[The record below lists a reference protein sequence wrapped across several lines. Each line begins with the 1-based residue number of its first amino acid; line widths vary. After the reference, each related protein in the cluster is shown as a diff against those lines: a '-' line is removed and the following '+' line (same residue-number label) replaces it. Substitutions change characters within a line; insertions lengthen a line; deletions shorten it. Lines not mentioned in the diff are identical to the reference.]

1 MSEDILELQLLIQK
15 AQRGDESAFEV
26 LLSRYESLIFRLV
39 YSMLR
44 DREDARDVTQEVFI
58 KLWQTL
64 PKYRFE
70 STFLTYLT
78 AMARNAALD
87 FLRKTRQQRQSTVSL
102 TQTDEDGELVELTV
116 ADPDREN
123 DPVHSVL
130 RAEQAA
136 MVQRA
141 LLELPVQAREIIALR
156 TVSGLSYE
164 KIAEVLGLEIGT
176 VKSRLNRAKISL
188 IKILEQWNFF

>member
-1 MSEDILELQLLIQK
+1 MSEDVLELQLLIQK
-15 AQRGDESAFEV
+15 AQKGDEAAFEV
-26 LLSRYESLIFRLV
+26 LLSRYESVIFRLV

-44 DREDARDVTQEVFI
+44 DREDAQDVTQEVFI

-123 DPVHSVL
+123 DPVQSVL

-141 LLELPVQAREIIALR
+141 LLELPAQAREIIALR

-164 KIAEVLGLEIGT
+164 RIAEVLGLEIGT

>member
-26 LLSRYESLIFRLV
+26 LLSRYESVIFRLV

-70 STFLTYLT
+70 SAFLTYLT

-102 TQTDEDGELVELTV
+102 TQTDEDGELIELDI
-116 ADPDREN
+116 ADSDREN
-123 DPVHSVL
+123 DPVQSVL

>member
-15 AQRGDESAFEV
+15 AQRGDEAAFEV
-26 LLSRYESLIFRLV
+26 LLSRYESVIFRLV

-70 STFLTYLT
+70 SAFLTYLT
-78 AMARNAALD
+78 TMARNAALD

-102 TQTDEDGELVELTV
+102 TQTDEDGELIELDI
-116 ADPDREN
+116 ADSDREN
-123 DPVHSVL
+123 DPVQSVL
-130 RAEQAA
+130 RAEQSA